1 MHGGYGSLQ
10 VVIFEADPGNA
21 HGDTHATLTSSQ
33 TRYFDSPPTNW
44 TKAMP
49 CSNLKMNEQ
58 WGKKG
63 MQKIDYY
70 LVFFPHI
77 GFFVVVSNLA
87 LAQLVAGPI
96 ILIIEIG

>member
-1 MHGGYGSLQ
+1 
-10 VVIFEADPGNA
+10 
-21 HGDTHATLTSSQ
+21 
-33 TRYFDSPPTNW
+33 
-44 TKAMP
+44 
-49 CSNLKMNEQ
+49 MNEQ